1 VTRNFDIRNLVPV
14 DGDEGSASSD
24 QIPIS
29 SPYFPSFSHPLLI
42 FLFHL
47 PVFPSSFFDLVFSEA
62 PFIPSPEMDFLDNNL
77 TKDLSILLHAIHS
90 PFYWQILKK
99 TRLFCAFF
107 KILTKKTAKQEN

>member
-1 VTRNFDIRNLVPV
+1 MIRNFDIRNLVPV

-42 FLFHL
+42 FSL
-47 PVFPSSFFDLVFSEA
+47 SSFDLVFSEA
-62 PFIPSPEMDFLDNNL
+62 PFIPYPEMEFLDNNL

-90 PFYWQILKK
+90 PFYWWILKK
-99 TRLFCAFF
+99 TRLFCAFS
-107 KILTKKTAKQEN
+107 KSLQKNPRNKKTKFFHE